1 MEGGRNVEGKGE
13 ERRVRRR
20 KTEDKTQNRM
30 NDRESQSESRKTLR
44 QEKEILRFYV
54 FSRILLIFLKLD
66 LISGFLIKS
75 NEIDEA
81 I

>member
-1 MEGGRNVEGKGE
+1 MLKGREKRE
-13 ERRVRRR
+13 ERREKSEA

-30 NDRESQSESRKTLR
+30 NDRESQSESRKTHR

>member
-20 KTEDKTQNRM
+20 QRTKHN
-30 NDRESQSESRKTLR
+30 RESQSESRKTHR

-54 FSRILLIFLKLD
+54 FCRILLIFLKLD